1 MDAIEHMFA
10 TMEAMMEA
18 NEHKFSTLKVA
29 LMDSQ
34 IKNVEN
40 LDTLFVTSK
49 VPFFMALIDS
59 KFRRMTKE
67 TMVHKDLLLLLS
79 RFGGIS

>member
-40 LDTLFVTSK
+40 LDTLFV
-49 VPFFMALIDS
+49 
-59 KFRRMTKE
+59 MTCLMQAE
-67 TMVHKDLLLLLS
+67 NCWITFACL
-79 RFGGIS
+79 

>member
-40 LDTLFVTSK
+40 LDTLFV
-49 VPFFMALIDS
+49 
-59 KFRRMTKE
+59 MTRLMQKI
-67 TMVHKDLLLLLS
+67 V
-79 RFGGIS
+79 G